1 MSHSVSSLVSEHFF
15 ELFPVGNRC
24 NRRTNACNV
33 LAYTGN
39 LRSFA
44 LNATCE
50 SGSVLQLQACRET
63 QLRRL
68 DLHRLDLLLRV
79 ALREERL
86 DLGLMHHRDLIGCSP
101 PTTLK
106 MPRVKLREQ
115 SAGLYLRASQLSVA
129 RQLGHD

>member
-1 MSHSVSSLVSEHFF
+1 M
-15 ELFPVGNRC
+15 
-24 NRRTNACNV
+24 
-33 LAYTGN
+33 
-39 LRSFA
+39 
-44 LNATCE
+44 
-50 SGSVLQLQACRET
+50 QLQACRET
-63 QLRRL
+63 QLRRLDLHRLNLHRLDLHRLDLHRL